1 MLLRIVT
8 AAVLIP
14 VEVALVWWGPLPLL
28 AAIAAVVAILALV
41 EFFALGDRVGL
52 HAFAKWTILCAAALF
67 YAQYSASLVETREL
81 SGGVSVVRDLAG
93 GVLSVET
100 VLLIFLFGAVAIG
113 LFTRRPLQDVLPA
126 ISISSAG
133 LLFIALPFSYIVRVD
148 EIEGVGRQLVL
159 FTLVLIWLGDMAAY
173 FVGRSIG
180 HFPMAPALSPK
191 KTREG
196 GIANV
201 VGSLLVATAYC
212 YLTNADLV
220 SFLVIAGA
228 ANIAGQMGDLI
239 ESAYKR
245 GAGVKDSGALLPGHG
260 GVLDRIDSL
269 ILASPVVWLLY
280 QWFGKSNS

>member
-1 MLLRIVT
+1 MLLRILT

-14 VEVALVWWGPLPLL
+14 AVVALVWWGPLPLL
-28 AAIAAVVAILALV
+28 AAIAAVVAVLALV
-41 EFFALGDRVGL
+41 EFFALGDRMGL
-52 HAFAKWTILCAAALF
+52 RAFAKWTILCAAALF
-67 YAQYSASLVETREL
+67 YAQYSASLVETHEL

-93 GVLSVET
+93 GVVSVET
-100 VLLIFLFGAVAIG
+100 VLLLFVFGAVAIG
-113 LFTRRPLQDVLPA
+113 LFTKRPLQDVLPA

-133 LLFIALPFSYIVRVD
+133 LLFIALPFSYILRLD
-148 EIEGVGRQLVL
+148 EIEGAGRQLIL
-159 FTLVLIWLGDMAAY
+159 FTLVLIWVGDMAAY

-180 HFPMAPALSPK
+180 RFHMAPALSPK
-191 KTREG
+191 KTWEG
-196 GIANV
+196 AVANV

-212 YLTNADLV
+212 YFTNADLV
-220 SFLVIAGA
+220 SFLLIAGV

-260 GVLDRIDSL
+260 GMLDRIDSL

-280 QWFGKSNS
+280 QWLGKPGP